1 MTPTPR
7 TPGFTADNRG
17 IAYGVSLAVVTIF
30 MLAVCWVTMA
40 PMVDGLRDVT
50 VEANA
55 NDPGMFSND
64 LVSRV
69 NNIYNIWGYIVFSFV
84 AVPFLYV
91 IVRAIRQQSLQE

>member
-1 MTPTPR
+1 
-7 TPGFTADNRG
+7 
-17 IAYGVSLAVVTIF
+17 
-30 MLAVCWVTMA
+30 MA

>member
-1 MTPTPR
+1 MTPPPH
-7 TPGFTADNRG
+7 TPGLASDTSG

-30 MLAVCWVTMA
+30 MLMGVWITLA
-40 PMVDGLRDVT
+40 PCVDGLRDVT
-50 VEANA
+50 VGVNA
-55 NDPGMFSND
+55 DNPAMFSD
-64 LVSRV
+64 ALVERV